1 MDPLLLFGEE
11 SQRLIFRKL
20 LPTDFNDWK
29 PLFFEKEPAE
39 YLGLDTSLS
48 PEKLCEAWFTKSNW
62 RYDNNLGGM
71 NALIHK
77 ETNELVGQSGLLIQD
92 LEGEKK
98 IEVGYSIL
106 PKFWKQG
113 YASEAAQ
120 KCRDFAYQNDLAD
133 QLISVIHHEN
143 EGSMK
148 VAKNNGMKIF
158 KKDFIYLDMKV
169 NIFSMK
175 KSDWLI
181 NQK

>member
-20 LPTDFNDWK
+20 LSSDFEDWK
-29 PLFFEKEPAE
+29 PLFYEKEPAE

-48 PEKLCEAWFTKSNW
+48 PEKLCEAWFIKSNW

-77 ETNELVGQSGLLIQD
+77 ETNELIGQSGLLIQEF
-92 LEGEKK
+92 EGEKK

-120 KCRDFAYQNDLAD
+120 KCRDFAFENNLTNK
-133 QLISVIHHEN
+133 LISVIHHEN
-143 EGSMK
+143 KGSMK
-148 VAKNNGMKIF
+148 VAQNNGMTIL
-158 KKDFIYLDMKV
+158 KKDITYMDMQV
-169 NIFSMK
+169 NIFGIDKNDWITK
-175 KSDWLI
+175 K
-181 NQK
+181 